1 MLRNISPNSAQE
13 NTRQICRLGGIC
25 IIESARF
32 VALAV
37 NRNFVTAITFLAI
50 TRANVSHITSS
61 RAAAMQHLELNQLP
75 PDAERVP
82 VSVYALARDLRLPY
96 ETVRRHV
103 RKLKDFGVCVVE
115 ADGVVV
121 PSWVFH
127 MAAQRPGAA
136 DAERAVRALV
146 ANAALAGVSLES
158 RFQPLAR
165 DVTLQA
171 TRLSADYFIE
181 SLSAM
186 AQRLDLDVVTVLIML
201 TVGVMNTEAITDDI
215 ELARTYGRLDTI
227 PPDDLRTPI
236 STYAVSK
243 FLMVPYE
250 TTRRTVLWLVEIGL
264 LSRNSSGGLIMPA
277 AAFTRPDM
285 LAAFVEF
292 SELTLEFL
300 GRLAE
305 FGITA
310 DTLKDQPTL
319 VESVRWSL
327 AATA

>member
-171 TRLSADYFIE
+171 TRLSADYF
-181 SLSAM
+181 
-186 AQRLDLDVVTVLIML
+186 DVVTVLIML

>member
-1 MLRNISPNSAQE
+1 
-13 NTRQICRLGGIC
+13 
-25 IIESARF
+25 
-32 VALAV
+32 
-37 NRNFVTAITFLAI
+37 
-50 TRANVSHITSS
+50 
-61 RAAAMQHLELNQLP
+61 
-75 PDAERVP
+75 
-82 VSVYALARDLRLPY
+82 
-96 ETVRRHV
+96 
-103 RKLKDFGVCVVE
+103 
-115 ADGVVV
+115 
-121 PSWVFH
+121 
-127 MAAQRPGAA
+127 
-136 DAERAVRALV
+136 
-146 ANAALAGVSLES
+146 
-158 RFQPLAR
+158 
-165 DVTLQA
+165 
-171 TRLSADYFIE
+171 
-181 SLSAM
+181 
-186 AQRLDLDVVTVLIML
+186 
-201 TVGVMNTEAITDDI
+201 MNTEAITDDI